1 MTDRKPVGGKGTN
14 QHQVKGAT
22 RTTAL
27 PPPATTRKLKEQ
39 ADLAAGTAFR
49 RTTEPTVD
57 DLDRSYLAL
66 TKAVAALA
74 PHLDAL
80 TLVGAQAI
88 YVHAPEMSDFG
99 VAATSDADVVVD
111 VDLLGDSPLLVDA
124 LQGGGFRRASRDR
137 PGIWLTE
144 VDAYPVT
151 VDLIVPETFAG
162 AGSRGARLGV
172 HGKDAATRSAG
183 TELCLRDRK
192 RRSIPIPDGEVPLTM
207 WVAGPSALLC
217 AKAFKLHD
225 RFADTARQ
233 DRVRAKDASDV
244 WRLMS
249 VTAPGAIA
257 STWAQLEQDPTIRAV
272 AVLGRK
278 RLIDLFGEGGAGAAL
293 ADQALRAERAYV
305 ASTVTDWIAEFW
317 HHTAES

>member
-1 MTDRKPVGGKGTN
+1 MRDGP
-14 QHQVKGAT
+14 
-22 RTTAL
+22 
-27 PPPATTRKLKEQ
+27 Q
-39 ADLAAGTAFR
+39 AGRRLGR

-57 DLDRSYLAL
+57 DLDRSYIAL
-66 TKAVAALA
+66 TKAVAALE
-74 PHLDAL
+74 PHLEAL

-151 VDLIVPETFAG
+151 FDLIVPETFAG
-162 AGSRGARLGV
+162 PGTRGARLGV
-172 HGKDAATRSAG
+172 HGKEAATRSAG
-183 TELCLRDRK
+183 TELCLRDRE
-192 RRSIPIPDGEVPLTM
+192 RLSIPVPDGEAPFTM
-207 WVAGPSALLC
+207 WVAGPPALLC

-225 RFADTARQ
+225 RLADSARQ

-249 VTAPGAIA
+249 VTAPAAIA
-257 STWAQLEQDPTIRAV
+257 STWGQLEQDPTIGAV
-272 AVLGRK
+272 AVLGR
-278 RLIDLFGEGGAGAAL
+278 RLFIDLFDDGGAGAAL
-293 ADQALRAERAYV
+293 ADQALRAERAYDPG
-305 ASTVTDWIAEFW
+305 TVTDWVGEFRDRMS
-317 HHTAES
+317 AD